1 MQEKFVVGFGI
12 LVLLAVLLPILVLY
26 MSRRKQDEHLAS
38 FYKSCDFMRDA
49 IHSCSSRAE
58 VLELTDD
65 LASVRESYDSLIPT
79 SVLDKELSLLAT
91 LLSKKSKKIK

>member
-1 MQEKFVVGFGI
+1 MQQTFVLGFII
-12 LVLLAVLLPILVLY
+12 LVSLAVFLPLIVLY
-26 MSRRKQDEHLAS
+26 MSRRRQDEYLAS
-38 FYKSCDFMRDA
+38 FYKSCDFMRDD